1 MARPLRRCVFPALML
16 VLLPAVGFVAPGRA
30 GAVPD
35 STGVTT
41 RVSVKSGGGQV
52 AARVP
57 AGAGQ
62 PAVSDN
68 GAVVAFVSD
77 ATNLVPDDHNGVAD
91 VFVTQGGTIKRVSV
105 GSLGPNYAEADG
117 PSSSPALSTDGRF
130 VAFVS
135 AADNLVPGDTND
147 APDVFVYDRQL
158 STVSRVSVA
167 ADGTQADGDSRSPSI
182 NDTGAVV
189 AFTSAATNLVV
200 GDGNGKTD
208 VFVRTL
214 GSSPATTLVSVATG
228 GSAPGDD
235 ASDEPSLN
243 GNGTQ
248 IAFSSDASDLVA
260 GDTNGKSDVFW
271 RDLTAN
277 TTQRVSLRT
286 GSTTTQGNGD
296 SFSPSLS
303 GDGTLIAFAS
313 DAKNISSISDGN
325 DATDVFLR
333 DRTDKSTDLVSRCNS
348 TVGDQQSF
356 APHISSD
363 TSAGNASAGVA
374 F

>member
-1 MARPLRRCVFPALML
+1 MS
-16 VLLPAVGFVAPGRA
+16 
-30 GAVPD
+30 VP
-35 STGVTT
+35 
-41 RVSVKSGGGQV
+41 
-52 AARVP
+52 P
-57 AGAGQ
+57 
-62 PAVSDN
+62 
-68 GAVVAFVSD
+68 
-77 ATNLVPDDHNGVAD
+77 
-91 VFVTQGGTIKRVSV
+91 
-105 GSLGPNYAEADG
+105 
-117 PSSSPALSTDGRF
+117 
-130 VAFVS
+130 
-135 AADNLVPGDTND
+135 
-147 APDVFVYDRQL
+147 
-158 STVSRVSVA
+158 TVR
-167 ADGTQADGDSRSPSI
+167 ADGDSRSPSI
-182 NDTGAVV
+182 DDTGAVV
-189 AFTSAATNLVV
+189 AFTSSATNLVA
-200 GDGNGKTD
+200 GDGNGRTD

-248 IAFSSDASDLVA
+248 VAFSSDATDLVA

-313 DAKNISSISDGN
+313 DAKNLSSISDGN
-325 DATDVFLR
+325 DASDVFLR
-333 DRTDKSTDLVSRCNS
+333 DRTDKSTDLMSRCNA

-356 APHISSD
+356 APRISSD
-363 TSAGNASAGVA
+363 TSAGNASAGVTFA
-374 F
+374 SDAENLVGAGCSPPNEPGDDNHVTDVYFRPLRGARSRTSG